1 MLNCEAEKLKGR
13 TTVKFF
19 QSLLN
24 GKGKEEEGKPR
35 LRGAACPL
43 REEAGEAIARTY
55 GLSSEVPGRAD
66 GNES

>member
-1 MLNCEAEKLKGR
+1 MFK
-13 TTVKFF
+13 
-19 QSLLN
+19 SLLN
-24 GKGKEEEGKPR
+24 GEGEEESKPC

-66 GNES
+66 SDEP